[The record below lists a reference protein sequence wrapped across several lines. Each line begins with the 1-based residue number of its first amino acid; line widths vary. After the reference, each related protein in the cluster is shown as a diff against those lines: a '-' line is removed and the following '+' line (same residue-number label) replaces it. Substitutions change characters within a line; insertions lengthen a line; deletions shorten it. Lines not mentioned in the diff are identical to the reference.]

1 MRFNLVLLACIMALP
16 GCMIVRNPTPQEL
29 SALDNPPF
37 EVQSKVAQLLP
48 KVEAWYSEVEIQLA
62 PFGRPLTAEEAR
74 TAIEL
79 GVAEPEKVRV
89 VVLDEFPMPK
99 DEQLLGEAKKHGLG
113 NWSEGGRSNG
123 RVVLLKPRVAQSPAV
138 LRHELVHLA
147 QQDRMGRT
155 AFLRRYLIEL
165 EMMGYARSP
174 LELEAYARQG
184 AH

>member
-1 MRFNLVLLACIMALP
+1 MRFNVVLLASTMALG

-37 EVQSKVAQLLP
+37 EVQSKVAHLLP
-48 KVEAWYSEVEIQLA
+48 KAEAWYSQTEIQLA
-62 PFGRPLTAEEAR
+62 PFGRFLTADEVR
-74 TAIEL
+74 TAIQL

-89 VVLDEFPMPK
+89 VVLEEFPMPK
-99 DEQLLGEAKKHGLG
+99 DEQLLAEAKKYGLG
-113 NWSEGGRSNG
+113 GWAEGGRSNG
-123 RVVLLKPRVAQSPAV
+123 RVILLKPRVAHSPVV

-155 AFLRRYLIEL
+155 GFLRRYLIEL

-174 LELEAYARQG
+174 LELEAYAKQG
-184 AH
+184 AN

>member
-1 MRFNLVLLACIMALP
+1 MRFHVFLLACTMALA

-29 SALDNPPF
+29 YALDNPPF
-37 EVQSKVAQLLP
+37 QVQSKVAHLLP
-48 KVEAWYSEVEIQLA
+48 KAEAWYSEIEVQFAL
-62 PFGRPLTAEEAR
+62 FGRSLTAEEAR
-74 TAIEL
+74 TAVEL

-99 DEQLLGEAKKHGLG
+99 DEQLLAEAKKHGLG
-113 NWSEGGRSNG
+113 SWGEGGRSNG
-123 RVVLLKPRVAQSPAV
+123 HVILLKPRVAHSLAV

-174 LELEAYARQG
+174 LELEAYAKQG